1 MYLEPRQ
8 RPIWW
13 NVFVKIVKGE
23 KPLNVSQ
30 KNSVIYISEGSN
42 YASLAVSLSCIVNK
56 ITCEDTE
63 AEVLKYFFRKC
74 FANFP
79 RKTPVLESHFEK
91 VAGPQACNF
100 IKKSPTQVF
109 SCKFCEIFKRN
120 LFCRTPP
127 VAAF

>member
-1 MYLEPRQ
+1 M
-8 RPIWW
+8 
-13 NVFVKIVKGE
+13 KIVKGE

-63 AEVLKYFFRKC
+63 AEVPKYFFRKC

-91 VAGPQACNF
+91 VAGPQAF